1 MTGLHSLPA
10 WIRAAIAASLLLA
23 GCHSDKPGEPRIDP
37 APFPALERESGG
49 ESSTPTSTW
58 FVLRVID
65 GDTIVARLEEPGKA
79 KRREKI
85 RLLRINTP
93 EKKQP
98 GYEEASEALKYL
110 VRGGEIQLEFE
121 DPSTEKRGN
130 YGRLLAYV
138 MVDGLNANVEMV
150 RLGWTRFWTKY
161 GRGRLAREFMAAQEE
176 AREARRGLW
185 STSGFSVP

>member
-1 MTGLHSLPA
+1 M
-10 WIRAAIAASLLLA
+10 IRAAVAASLLLT
-23 GCHSDKPGEPRIDP
+23 GCCNDKPGELHIDP
-37 APFPALERESGG
+37 APFPGALEREDDSA
-49 ESSTPTSTW
+49 STVASSTW
-58 FVLRVID
+58 FVLKVID

-93 EKKQP
+93 EKNQP
-98 GYEEASEALKYL
+98 GYEEASEALRYL

-150 RLGWTRFWTKY
+150 RLGWTKFWTKY

-176 AREARRGLW
+176 AREAHRGLW

>member
-1 MTGLHSLPA
+1 M
-10 WIRAAIAASLLLA
+10 IRAAIAANLLLIG
-23 GCHSDKPGEPRIDP
+23 GCNCKSCEPWVDP
-37 APFPALERESGG
+37 APYPGALAREDDG
-49 ESSTPTSTW
+49 SSSVATSTW
-58 FVLRVID
+58 FVLKVID
-65 GDTIVARLEEPGKA
+65 GDTIVARLEEPGRT

-98 GYEEASEALKYL
+98 GYEEAREALKYL
-110 VRGGEIQLEFE
+110 VRSGEIQIEFE
-121 DPSTEKRGN
+121 DQSVEKRGN

-138 MVDGLNANVEMV
+138 MVDGLNVNVEMV
-150 RLGWTRFWTKY
+150 RLGWTKFWTKY

-185 STSGFSVP
+185 GRGGF

>member
-1 MTGLHSLPA
+1 M
-10 WIRAAIAASLLLA
+10 IRAAIAASLLLT
-23 GCHSDKPGEPRIDP
+23 GCCNDKPGESRIDP
-37 APFPALERESGG
+37 APFPDVGEREGG
-49 ESSTPTSTW
+49 GASSTVTSTW
-58 FVLRVID
+58 FVLKVID

-150 RLGWTRFWTKY
+150 RLGWTKFWTKY